1 MYLSFLI
8 INFSNNID
16 LSLSETFTTDLFS
29 ISTEFHNNIKVE
41 WNCAS
46 DYREKGP
53 LWIQSISDRYNNE
66 KITLYASQILYTET
80 FHFLKVAGVL
90 IIESDEVLDFA
101 LIMKGGGIKGLAYVG
116 ALEELIKYYK
126 FDWYAGTSAG
136 AITALLLACG
146 YTVKELNSILDE
158 KDFNDFKDA
167 NLFRAFYNLFTKKG
181 LYEADSFLEWMEG
194 LLAKKLEFSFGVKL
208 KHLPSRVSIYAS
220 RRDMAALIFDSIE
233 EKSKDINAA
242 YTARCSMSIPY
253 FFTPQKS
260 EGLNVF
266 DGGIKNNFPVE
277 VLLKHNPGSKF
288 LGLYLGKEIY
298 SRKKNSTFWDLIEI
312 GTESEDPEV
321 LEKYRDQIVIID
333 PYPISTFKFKLNK
346 TEKDFL
352 LENGRLAALKFL
364 HKNSLLNKEDF
375 DFENRKIKVEYVRKK
390 LTSIKKKKLKI
401 KFLLFLVI
409 ISLFFYFF

>member
-1 MYLSFLI
+1 M
-8 INFSNNID
+8 
-16 LSLSETFTTDLFS
+16 SLSETFTTDLLS
-29 ISTEFHNNIKVE
+29 ISTEFHNQVKVE
-41 WNCAS
+41 WKNAI
-46 DYREKGP
+46 DYKEKGP
-53 LWIQSISDRYNNE
+53 IWIQSVSDRFNNE
-66 KITLYASQILYTET
+66 KITLYASQILFTET

-90 IIESDEVLDFA
+90 ITEIDEGVEFA

-116 ALEELIKYYK
+116 ALEELTKFYK

-146 YTVKELNSILDE
+146 YTVEELNEILDE

-167 NLFRAFYNLFTKKG
+167 TLFRAFCNLITKKG
-181 LYEADSFLEWMEG
+181 MYEANSFLDWMEG
-194 LLAKKLEFSFGVKL
+194 LLANKLEFSFAVKL

-220 RRDMAALIFDSIE
+220 RRDKSAYIFDSIE

-253 FFTPQKS
+253 YFTPQKS

-277 VLLKHNPGSKF
+277 VLLKHNPNSKF
-288 LGLYLGKEIY
+288 LGLYLGSEIY
-298 SRKKNSTFWDLIEI
+298 SRRNNNTFWDLIEI

-321 LEKYRDQIVIID
+321 LEKYKDQIVIIN

-346 TEKDFL
+346 IEKNFL

-364 HKNSLLNKEDF
+364 HKNNFLNKDDF
-375 DFENRKIKVEYVRKK
+375 DFEARKTQVENTRKM
-390 LTSIKKKKLKI
+390 LLKRKRNKT
-401 KFLLFLVI
+401 KFKIGIFLFILALLVAFLI
-409 ISLFFYFF
+409 I